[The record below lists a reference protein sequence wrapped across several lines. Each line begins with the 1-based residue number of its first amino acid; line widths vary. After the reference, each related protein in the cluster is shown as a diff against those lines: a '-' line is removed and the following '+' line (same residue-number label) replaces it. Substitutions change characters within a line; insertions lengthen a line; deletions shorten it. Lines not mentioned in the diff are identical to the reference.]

1 MRNLVLATAAIGA
14 LTAAA
19 MPAAAQSVSNPF
31 SGPYGSISY
40 GSVQTD
46 AADLDAVTARVG
58 AKVTP
63 YIGLEAE
70 GSLGVGDEG
79 VTGIP
84 GTTVELKHDLAAYV
98 TGSIPVTS
106 NLELFGRVGY
116 GTTRVRAESVTLSQ
130 SDSQDSVNY
139 GAGVNYLF
147 DGQNGVRADW
157 TRRDFRGSNGG
168 EADVWTVGYVR
179 RF

>member
-14 LTAAA
+14 LTAVA

-31 SGPYGSISY
+31 SGPYGSVSY

-46 AADLDAVTARVG
+46 AADLDAVTARIG
-58 AKVTP
+58 AKLTP

-70 GSLGVGDEG
+70 GSLGVGDED
-79 VTGIP
+79 VTGVP

-98 TGSIPVTS
+98 TGAIPVS
-106 NLELFGRVGY
+106 PNLELFGRLGY
-116 GTTRVRAESVTLSQ
+116 GTTRVRAESVTLSE
-130 SDSQDSVNY
+130 SASEESVNY
-139 GAGVNYLF
+139 GVGANYLF
-147 DGQNGVRADW
+147 DGTNGIRADW
-157 TRRDFRGSNGG
+157 TRRDFRSDGG

>member
-1 MRNLVLATAAIGA
+1 MRNLVLATAAFGA
-14 LTAAA
+14 LGALAA
-19 MPAAAQSVSNPF
+19 PAAAQSVS
-31 SGPYGSISY
+31 SPYGAISY

-46 AADLDAVTARVG
+46 TADLDAVTARVG
-58 AKVTP
+58 ARLTP

-70 GSLGVGDEG
+70 GSLGVGDED

-98 TGSIPVTS
+98 TGAIPVS
-106 NLELFGRVGY
+106 PNLELFGRLGY

-130 SDSQDSVNY
+130 SDSQDSLNY
-139 GAGVNYLF
+139 GVGANYLF
-147 DGQNGVRADW
+147 DGRNGVRADW
-157 TRRDFRGSNGG
+157 TRRDFRGDGG